1 MTVLALRGY
10 GCGLLGIVGVKVLAP
25 GFFAQQDL
33 RTPVRIAVVVLVCTQ
48 LMNLAFVPWLGHAGL
63 ALSIGLGALINAG
76 WLLTGLRR
84 KGHYRPEPGWVGF
97 AARVL
102 PANIG
107 LAAWLAWTAGRLD
120 WLGLQA
126 QPGQRVAWLAG
137 VIVLGVLGYFALL
150 MLCGL
155 RLRQFARKA

>member
-1 MTVLALRGY
+1 MRLSPSVL
-10 GCGLLGIVGVKVLAP
+10 LLSLV
-25 GFFAQQDL
+25 
-33 RTPVRIAVVVLVCTQ
+33 AVNAC
-48 LMNLAFVPWLGHAGL
+48 AGD
-63 ALSIGLGALINAG
+63 
-76 WLLTGLRR
+76 
-84 KGHYRPEPGWVGF
+84 KPGWVGF
-97 AARVL
+97 AARML